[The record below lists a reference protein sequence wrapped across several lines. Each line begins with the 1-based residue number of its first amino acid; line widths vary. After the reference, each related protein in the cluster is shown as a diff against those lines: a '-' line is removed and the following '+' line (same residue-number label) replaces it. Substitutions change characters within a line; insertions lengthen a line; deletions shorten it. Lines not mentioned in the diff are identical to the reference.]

1 MTVIYAAQDTWSITA
16 SQDGYIVQRNSENN
30 RLSALADVT
39 LTGLVQYDIL
49 SYDGSKWVNSD
60 TSTVVSFLGLGNI
73 PTNFS
78 ISGAA
83 DNDFLVYNGTNW
95 TNETAATARSSMGLG
110 TIATQAASSVAI
122 TGGAISGVT
131 LSSSSVTV
139 TGGTIN
145 GTTIGASTPSSGSFS
160 SLTLSGTASF
170 ADNVLSRPEIKDYA
184 ETRDANA
191 TASGSV
197 TVDLEN
203 GNVHELTL
211 TGNITT
217 LTLSNPPASGKAGN
231 LTLILKQGGSGSYTV
246 NWGAEVKWANATPPT
261 LSTAINAVDMVFMVT
276 TDGGTTYY
284 SSFLKGFA

>member
-1 MTVIYAAQDTWSITA
+1 MEVYAAQDTWTVIA
-16 SQDGYIVQRNSENN
+16 NQDTYIVQKNANNN
-30 RLSALADVT
+30 RLSSLSDVT
-39 LTGLVQYDIL
+39 LTGLAQYDIL
-49 SYDGSKWVNSD
+49 SYDGSEWVNSD
-60 TSTVVSFLGLGNI
+60 TSTVVSFLGLGSI

-110 TIATQAASSVAI
+110 SIATQAANSVSI

-145 GTTIGASTPSSGSFS
+145 GTTVGAVTPASGSFS
-160 SLTLSGTASF
+160 SLTLSGTANF
-170 ADNVLSRPEIKDYA
+170 ADNILSRPEIKDYA
-184 ETRDANA
+184 ETRSANA

-197 TVDLEN
+197 TVDIEN
-203 GNVHELTL
+203 GNVHDLTL
-211 TGNITT
+211 TGSITT
-217 LTLSNPPASGKAGN
+217 LTISNPPSTGKVGN
-231 LTLILKQGGSGSYTV
+231 LTLILRQGGSGSYTV
-246 NWGAEVKWANATPPT
+246 NWPASVKWANATPPT
-261 LSTAINAVDMVFMVT
+261 LSTAVSSVDMVFMVT

>member
-1 MTVIYAAQDTWSITA
+1 MEVYAAQDTWTVIA
-16 SQDGYIVQRNSENN
+16 NQDTYIVQKNANNN
-30 RLSALADVT
+30 RLSSLSDVT
-39 LTGLVQYDIL
+39 LTGLAQYDIL
-49 SYDGSKWVNSD
+49 SYNGSEWVNSD
-60 TSTVVSFLGLGNI
+60 TDAVVSFLGLGNVM
-73 PTNFS
+73 TDVS
-78 ISGAA
+78 ITGAA

-95 TNETAATARSSMGLG
+95 TNETPATARGSMGLG
-110 TIATQAASSVAI
+110 TIATQAASSVTI
-122 TGGAISGVT
+122 
-131 LSSSSVTV
+131 

-160 SLTLSGTASF
+160 SITLSGTASF
-170 ADNVLSRPEIKDYA
+170 ADNILSRPEIRDYA
-184 ETRDANA
+184 ETRNANA

-211 TGNITT
+211 TGSITT
-217 LTLSNPPASGKAGN
+217 LTISNPPASGKAGN

-261 LSTAINAVDMVFMVT
+261 LSTAVSSVDMVMMVT
-276 TDGGTTYY
+276 VDGGTTYY